1 MIKNTKNYHKLMF
14 GILVLVAIFSGFGV
28 DHLIKNL
35 KFIKDDEE
43 FIGKK
48 QNEIEQN
55 EIEQNEIEQND
66 KQKIN
71 KYKESKTD
79 ISSDHVANCYVAA
92 YIFLLLAICPFF
104 MRTCEDEEMNVSNN
118 DEYCNPKCDNK
129 EISISAALLCSF
141 ISSILFIIPNIIVY
155 QNNKIINAKI
165 EKRNEIWEEEETPL
179 MDNGL
184 IIAGIVFSAILITLF
199 VVSLFTKIDPSCEL
213 VGSYSTPLI
222 M

>member
-48 QNEIEQN
+48 QNEILKKN
-55 EIEQNEIEQND
+55 T
-66 KQKIN
+66 
-71 KYKESKTD
+71 YKESKTD

-104 MRTCEDEEMNVSNN
+104 MRTCEEVRKSNN
-118 DEYCNPKCDNK
+118 DEYCNQKCDNK
-129 EISISAALLCSF
+129 EIFIYGALLCSF

-199 VVSLFTKIDPSCEL
+199 VVSLFTKFDPSCEL
-213 VGSYSTPLI
+213 VGSYSAPLI
-222 M
+222 R